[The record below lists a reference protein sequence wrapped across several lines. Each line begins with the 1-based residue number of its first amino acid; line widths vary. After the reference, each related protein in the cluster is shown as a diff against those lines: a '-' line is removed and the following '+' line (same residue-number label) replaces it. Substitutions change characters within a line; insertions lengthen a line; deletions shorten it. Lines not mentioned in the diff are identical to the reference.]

1 MPVCVVP
8 LSPEKRAFSRG
19 ILGLVEF
26 CVCSPWA
33 KKTHFRGGGGFIAYQ
48 VGQMVKRFAVEF
60 CLQSVLKLSNFPIL
74 RSRQDPK
81 RPRSSWFS
89 NLAAAGK
96 ACPSLSSAASNR
108 SLLEPSLLA
117 VPVVWLAERESKEH
131 HVIHLEAP
139 TNQRQAKIAR
149 LKVVPDGFTW

>member
-1 MPVCVVP
+1 MWSLCLPK
-8 LSPEKRAFSRG
+8 SA
-19 ILGLVEF
+19 
-26 CVCSPWA
+26 
-33 KKTHFRGGGGFIAYQ
+33 HFRGVFLVWWSFVYVALGQKKNTFQGGGFIAYQ